1 MTIVKIKNLKIV
13 NRGRSMNWH
22 ITKAM
27 ANLRPCM
34 HKKGGHMNLDEGF
47 AGMLLLLLE
56 SSMEYPIV
64 VCTVTLKALLE
75 APTLASFPCIGEI
88 LLAHD
93 ENLAD
98 NLLSFNTIIWEIKR
112 DAHS

>member
-1 MTIVKIKNLKIV
+1 
-13 NRGRSMNWH
+13 MNCD

-27 ANLRPCM
+27 ANLRPSM
-34 HKKGGHMNLDEGF
+34 HKKGGHMNLDESL
-47 AGMLLLLLE
+47 AGMLLPLLE
-56 SSMEYPIV
+56 SCREYPIV
-64 VCTVTLKALLE
+64 VCTVAIKALLE

-93 ENLAD
+93 VNLAD
-98 NLLSFNTIIWEIKR
+98 SLLNFNAIIRKIKR